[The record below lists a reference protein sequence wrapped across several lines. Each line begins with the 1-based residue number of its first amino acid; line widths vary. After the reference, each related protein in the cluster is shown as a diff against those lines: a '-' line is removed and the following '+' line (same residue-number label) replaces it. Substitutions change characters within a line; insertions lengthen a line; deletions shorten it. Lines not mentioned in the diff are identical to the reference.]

1 MSMKMKITRCSII
14 QSFLWNCCFVFF
26 VANLKWHQFSSKY
39 FLNTHHYWL
48 GAFKLMENS
57 QGPRALRLWFSFRN
71 KGYCYSWLFGK
82 KFHITQSRISQ
93 TFLVMLINCSTYW
106 KKKKLPVPTQHYLI
120 GILKIKTW
128 KYKYIWAS
136 TANNSYDKASLKW
149 LVLVFVH
156 CQHLWY
162 CRYFVKE
169 TLILKS

>member
-1 MSMKMKITRCSII
+1 MENFSSKEFLVPPIFLTRLWLITAVMSMKMKITRCSII

-57 QGPRALRLWFSFRN
+57 QGPRALRFWFSFRN

-106 KKKKLPVPTQHYLI
+106 KKKKNYQSPP
-120 GILKIKTW
+120 
-128 KYKYIWAS
+128 S
-136 TANNSYDKASLKW
+136 T
-149 LVLVFVH
+149 
-156 CQHLWY
+156 
-162 CRYFVKE
+162 
-169 TLILKS
+169 T

>member
-1 MSMKMKITRCSII
+1 MENFSSKEFLVPPIFLTRLWLITAVMSMKMKITRCSII

-82 KFHITQSRISQ
+82 KISCNTVQ
-93 TFLVMLINCSTYW
+93 DFSNFSGHVNQLQYLL

-128 KYKYIWAS
+128 KCKYIWAS
-136 TANNSYDKASLKW
+136 TANNS
-149 LVLVFVH
+149 
-156 CQHLWY
+156 
-162 CRYFVKE
+162 
-169 TLILKS
+169 